1 MELSS
6 TSTVSAMSTDAQF
19 LVQLIPYAMGQHV
32 ILDVQLPPPWM
43 SRLPGSEP
51 PLLELVQFH
60 LQRYQQQWPIEINSH
75 RLRNFSFRVMFTH
88 MLPRQCPV
96 FASVSKAWYSAVCF
110 RILNMGH
117 VDYRAPRQLPRQFE
131 VVDTVIFHDS
141 ESEFHGQTDSDRIST
156 LHFTPL
162 FAPVCIGSL
171 GKGSTPTF
179 T

>member
-1 MELSS
+1 MELSP
-6 TSTVSAMSTDAQF
+6 TSTMSAMSTDAQF

-32 ILDVQLPPPWM
+32 TLDVQLPPPWM
-43 SRLPGSEP
+43 RRLPGSEA

-60 LQRYQQQWPIEINSH
+60 IQRYQQRWPIEINSH
-75 RLRNFSFRVMFTH
+75 RLGNFSFRVMFTH

-96 FASVSKAWYSAVCF
+96 FASVSRAWYSAVCF
-110 RILNMGH
+110 RIRNMGH

-156 LHFTPL
+156 LNFTPL
-162 FAPVCIGSL
+162 FAPIRQ
-171 GKGSTPTF
+171 
-179 T
+179 